1 MLLRKA
7 KPCELDTIYIMGFDA
22 WGIGTS
28 LEDYLHQC
36 RASSK
41 YQSGTWYVLIEKD
54 QLIASFIVYYSG
66 FALQEG
72 CVGIGSV
79 ATQPSQREKGYGAKL
94 IQLLALELLK
104 THHTL
109 FLHSDIHPAYYQRL
123 GFRPFRKSVSCMY
136 MTHLQSDNRLTQ
148 PNYF

>member
-1 MLLRKA
+1 MQLRKA
-7 KPCELDTIYIMGFDA
+7 KSFELDTLYTMGFDV
-22 WGIGTS
+22 WGVGMS

-41 YQSGTWYVLIEKD
+41 YQSGTWYVLTEKD
-54 QLIASFIVYYSG
+54 QLIASVIVYHSG

-72 CVGIGSV
+72 CLGIGSV
-79 ATQPSQREKGYGAKL
+79 ATQPSRRREGYGATL
-94 IQLLALELLK
+94 IQLLALELRK

-109 FLHSDIHPAYYQRL
+109 FLHSDIHPTYYQRL
-123 GFRPFRKSVSCMY
+123 GFQPFRKSVSCMY
-136 MTHLQSDNRLTQ
+136 ITHLQSDSKLTQ